1 MRRYLPLLALALL
14 VLSATACKPAASG
27 KTETAAGAANQLPWL
42 AFDKALA
49 QGSSDGKFVV
59 VDFYTDW
66 CHWCKVLDAKTYPDP
81 AVQAAFAKSFA
92 LAKVN
97 PEKDNGPYQ
106 YKGRS
111 VSGADLA
118 KEFNVQGYPTS
129 VFLDKDGNVC
139 GQFAGY
145 VPPETYVKILDFIAA
160 GDYKKQSLDDFIKGL
175 PQ

>member
-1 MRRYLPLLALALL
+1 MKKYLVIVAVLLLAL
-14 VLSATACKPAASG
+14 SAVSCKSDSTSKANG
-27 KTETAAGAANQLPWL
+27 GAAVTEGQWL
-42 AFDKALA
+42 AFDQALA
-49 QGSSDGKFVV
+49 KGAADGKYIV

-81 AVQAAFAKSFA
+81 AVQAAFAKSFV

-97 PEKDNGPYQ
+97 PEKEGSFQ
-106 YKGRS
+106 YKGKTYS
-111 VSGADLA
+111 SADLA

-139 GQFAGY
+139 GSFAGY
-145 VPPETYVKILDFIAA
+145 VPPESYIKILNFIAN